1 MSVDTNIPYE
11 DGDDALAAEYAL
23 GVLDTGDR
31 ARVAER
37 VRRDAAF
44 ARVVSAWEVR
54 LSGLNDGFIEVE
66 PPRAVKA
73 AIDRRLFGEADAS
86 SHATAPS
93 IWSSLAFWRLVSGAS
108 LAAAALLAFFMLR
121 SPLPPE
127 ATDSLVAYLAA
138 EQSEDRFVALYDE
151 DANKLRITQVTGS
164 RPSDKDHELW
174 LIGDDKKAISLGL
187 VGRTGEKAPSVA
199 STLRDKFAE
208 GVTLA
213 VTLEPEGG
221 SPTGVATG
229 PIIALGPAVKF

>member
-1 MSVDTNIPYE
+1 MDPNIPYE

-23 GVLDTGDR
+23 GVLDADER

-37 VRRDAAF
+37 VRRDVAF
-44 ARVVSAWEVR
+44 ARLVTAWETR
-54 LSGLNDGFIEVE
+54 LSGLNDGFVEVA
-66 PPRAVKA
+66 PPRSVKA
-73 AIDRRLFGEADAS
+73 AIDSRLFGEADAPS
-86 SHATAPS
+86 RATASS

-121 SPLPPE
+121 SPLPPAAGE
-127 ATDSLVAYLAA
+127 NLLAYLAA
-138 EQSEDRFVALYDE
+138 EQSEDSFVALYDE
-151 DANKLRITQVTGS
+151 ATKELRITQVAGS
-164 RPSDKDHELW
+164 RPSEKDHELW

-199 STLRDKFAE
+199 PTLRGKFAE

-229 PIIALGPAVKF
+229 PIIALGPAKKF

>member
-1 MSVDTNIPYE
+1 MSVGPNIPYE

-23 GVLDTGDR
+23 GVLNADER

-44 ARVVSAWEVR
+44 ARLVSGWDAR
-54 LSGLNDGFIEVE
+54 LSGLNDGFAEVE
-66 PPRAVKA
+66 PPPAVKA
-73 AIDRRLFGEADAS
+73 AIDRRLFGGADVP

-93 IWSSLAFWRLVSGAS
+93 IWSSLAFWRFVSGAS

-127 ATDSLVAYLAA
+127 AGDSLVAYLAA
-138 EQSEDRFVALYDE
+138 EQSEDRFVAYYDE
-151 DANKLRITQVTGS
+151 DANELRITQVTGS
-164 RPSDKDHELW
+164 RPLDKDHELW
-174 LIGDDKKAISLGL
+174 LIGDDKEAISLGL
-187 VGRTGEKAPSVA
+187 VGRTGEKAPFVA
-199 STLRDKFAE
+199 ANLRDKFAE

-229 PIIALGPAVKF
+229 PVIALGPARKF